1 MKHARKGTPTRSS
14 FLESLYIHIR
24 IKVFKMNYD
33 VASVYTVVVE
43 YHTLYGVRRPL
54 HRRYTTDMRL
64 NLLTGYT
71 VLGSISV
78 YARRALSDE
87 WPAA

>member
-33 VASVYTVVVE
+33 VASVYTVVM
-43 YHTLYGVRRPL
+43 T
-54 HRRYTTDMRL
+54 
-64 NLLTGYT
+64 N
-71 VLGSISV
+71 
-78 YARRALSDE
+78 
-87 WPAA
+87 